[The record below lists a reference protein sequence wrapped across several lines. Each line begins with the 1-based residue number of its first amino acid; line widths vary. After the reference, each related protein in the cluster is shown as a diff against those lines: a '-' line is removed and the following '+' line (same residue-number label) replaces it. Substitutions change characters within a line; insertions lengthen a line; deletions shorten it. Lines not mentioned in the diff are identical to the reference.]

1 MIRARSSDVP
11 WLTEFSNGE
20 HQARADATPEKG
32 GGNLGFRPHELLEAA
47 LASCMNITLRMA
59 AAKHGIAPGEVVVT
73 VTLNRLVPAEAVFT
87 YSVNWDRPVTDAQR
101 AVLIAAL
108 DACPVRN
115 TLSRSIRCVYAG

>member
-20 HQARADATPEKG
+20 YQARADATPEKG
-32 GGNLGFRPHELLEAA
+32 GGNRGFRPHELLEAA

-73 VTLNRLVPAEAVFT
+73 VTLNRLAPAEAVFT
-87 YSVNWDRPVTDAQR
+87 YSVHWDRPVTDAQR
-101 AVLIAAL
+101 AVLISAL
-108 DACPVRN
+108 DNCPVRN
-115 TLSRSIRCVYAG
+115 TLSRSILCVYAG